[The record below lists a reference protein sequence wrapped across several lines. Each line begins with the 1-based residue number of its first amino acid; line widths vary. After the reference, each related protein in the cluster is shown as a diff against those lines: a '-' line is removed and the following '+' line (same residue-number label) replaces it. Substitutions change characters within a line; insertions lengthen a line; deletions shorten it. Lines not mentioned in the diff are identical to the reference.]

1 MDNGFPGGLGF
12 DATVGFLG
20 DSAMIRTPAL
30 AALGGLVLLAA
41 CETAPAPSGPGS
53 QITNF
58 TADQREQMMRQQQ
71 IQGAVSGANP
81 GMQNPVATGVG
92 VGGIVRADQ
101 PGAGNVT
108 AGAPVAVNPG
118 VGGIVRQDG
127 VGAPQPGQP
136 RQPRRTN

>member
-1 MDNGFPGGLGF
+1 
-12 DATVGFLG
+12 
-20 DSAMIRTPAL
+20 MIRTPAL

-41 CETAPAPSGPGS
+41 CQTAPAPSAPGS

-92 VGGIVRADQ
+92 VGGIERASQ

-118 VGGIVRQDG
+118 TTGIVRQPG

-136 RQPRRTN
+136 RRTN